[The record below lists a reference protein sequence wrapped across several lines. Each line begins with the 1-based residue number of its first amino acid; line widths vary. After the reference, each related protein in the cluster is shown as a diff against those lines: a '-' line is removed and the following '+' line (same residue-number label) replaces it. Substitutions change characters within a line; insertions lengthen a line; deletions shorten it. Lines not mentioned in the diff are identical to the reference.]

1 MNCEQAAVI
10 TLSNKLLD
18 EENLTVERAFE
29 ILTKIPHLRVIQAMV
44 ILRNQFNWS
53 HAEVFKQFRLHGLI
67 D

>member
-1 MNCEQAAVI
+1 MNSESAAII
-10 TLSNKLLD
+10 TLSNQLLD
-18 EENLTVERAFE
+18 EDGLTVERAFE

-53 HAEVFKQFRLHGLI
+53 HSEVFRQFRLHGLI